1 MLGSVDVGLESFR
14 PRRDGLPLRYL
25 VVLCTPPVTA
35 QGSRYHFVV
44 FFLSLALLSVAGD
57 EGALAGSSSVFS
69 SPLPVPVPDFRSL
82 VKAWVMSCQ
91 QLSV

>member
-1 MLGSVDVGLESFR
+1 MLGSVDVIGGGESLR

-44 FFLSLALLSVAGD
+44 FFLSLLSVTGD
-57 EGALAGSSSVFS
+57 EEALAGSSSVAS
-69 SPLPVPVPDFRSL
+69 SPLPLFPGPDLRSL
-82 VKAWVMSCQ
+82 VKA
-91 QLSV
+91 